1 MPISR
6 RQFAVVALAAV
17 CGVVAIG
24 LLERSDGS
32 SAPRAVRAVAG
43 NPTELAAQISANDS
57 ALRQAIDAWRAEGD
71 PPTGQPPIEVV
82 APAESLQETV
92 RFLAKRTGL
101 AKATIQLLPGELASE
116 IRDLTAASRKLRKLS
131 GGVSR
136 KLKTGD
142 APPLSEL
149 ISHYDKANRRH
160 GIAQHY
166 LAAIHHVET
175 KFGQVKSHS
184 VAGARG
190 PMQFIPS
197 TWRIYGRGGNIQ
209 DPHDAILAA
218 ANLLR
223 QNGALRSYARALYH
237 YNPSGLYVDAVTR
250 YAQVI
255 ARDPDG
261 LYILYC
267 WGP

>member
-1 MPISR
+1 MRIQR
-6 RQFAVVALAAV
+6 RQLAVVALAAV
-17 CGVVAIG
+17 CGVAAIG

-32 SAPRAVRAVAG
+32 SEPASSSLSTNAQ
-43 NPTELAAQISANDS
+43 ELAAQISSNDE
-57 ALRQAIDAWRAEGD
+57 ALRQAIDAWRAAGD
-71 PPTGQPPIEVV
+71 PPTGQPPVEVL
-82 APAESLQETV
+82 APAEYLQRTV
-92 RFLAKRTGL
+92 RFLAKRAGL
-101 AKATIQLLPGELASE
+101 AGATIRLLPGELASE
-116 IRDLTAASRKLRKLS
+116 IRDLTAAARKLRKLS
-131 GGVSR
+131 GGVRR

-149 ISHYDKANRRH
+149 LSHYDEANRRY

-184 VAGARG
+184 TAGARG

-209 DPHDAILAA
+209 DPHDAIIAA

-223 QNGALRSYARALYH
+223 HNGAPRSYARALH
-237 YNPSGLYVDAVTR
+237 AYNPSGLYVDAVTR

-255 ARDPDG
+255 ARDPYG
-261 LYILYC
+261 LYFLYC

>member
-1 MPISR
+1 MSLQR
-6 RQFAVVALAAV
+6 RQLAVVALIAICGVAAV
-17 CGVVAIG
+17 G

-32 SAPRAVRAVAG
+32 SGPATTSAAT
-43 NPTELAAQISANDS
+43 NPQDLAAQISANDA
-57 ALRQAIDAWRAEGD
+57 ALRQAIDAWRAAED
-71 PPTGQPPIEVV
+71 PPTGQPPVEVV
-82 APAESLQETV
+82 APAEYQQATV
-92 RFLAKRTGL
+92 RFLAKREGL
-101 AKATIQLLPGELASE
+101 ARATIRLLPGELAAE

-131 GGVSR
+131 GGVRR

-149 ISHYDKANRRH
+149 VSHYDEANQRY

-175 KFGQVKSHS
+175 KFGQVRSHS

-197 TWRIYGRGGNIQ
+197 TWKIYGRGGNIQ
-209 DPHDAILAA
+209 DPHDAIVAA

-223 QNGALRSYARALYH
+223 HNGAPRSYARALH
-237 YNPSGLYVDAVTR
+237 AYNPSGLYVDAVTR

-255 ARDPDG
+255 ARDPYG
-261 LYILYC
+261 LYVLYC

>member
-1 MPISR
+1 MSFQGR
-6 RQFAVVALAAV
+6 KLAVLALTAV
-17 CGVVAIG
+17 CGVAAIG

-32 SAPRAVRAVAG
+32 SGPATTSVATK
-43 NPTELAAQISANDS
+43 PEDLAAQISANDS
-57 ALRQAIDAWRAEGD
+57 ALRQAIDAWRAAGD
-71 PPTGQPPIEVV
+71 PPTGQAPEEVLV
-82 APAESLQETV
+82 PAEQLQATV
-92 RFLAKRTGL
+92 RFLAKRAGL
-101 AKATIQLLPGELASE
+101 AGATIRLLPGGLASE
-116 IRDLTAASRKLRKLS
+116 IRDLTIAARKLRKLS
-131 GGVSR
+131 GGVRR

-142 APPLSEL
+142 APPLAEL
-149 ISHYDKANRRH
+149 LSHYDAAKKRY
-160 GIAQHY
+160 GIGPHY

-184 VAGARG
+184 VAGAKG

-223 QNGALRSYARALYH
+223 DNGAPRSYARALH
-237 YNPSGLYVDAVTR
+237 AYNPSGLYVDAVTR

-255 ARDPDG
+255 ARDPHA
-261 LYILYC
+261 LYFLYS